1 MTTLREK
8 TIAGMIWTG
17 IGKFGSVGLSF
28 VANMVLARLL
38 VPADFGCVGMLHV
51 FIAISTIFVYAGFG
65 MALIQKKEEPT
76 KVDYNSV
83 FYWNLAASLF
93 FIGLLYLCAPSIARY
108 YEMPELANVLRV
120 QSLVLIIQGFSLVQ
134 SSQLQ
139 RHLRFKELSIR
150 NIIATFVGMVVAI
163 AMALMG
169 YGIWSLVVSQLITA
183 LTSVLLLWKMSD
195 WRPSLEFSL
204 ASLKELFAFGGLMAL
219 SSLVETVYTN
229 LQSLIIGK
237 LYSATDLGY
246 YTQGRK
252 LESVPTESLSQ
263 IVNQVSFPVFAS
275 IQDDKQRLLYA
286 VRRNIKAI
294 TYLNFP
300 LMALMI
306 AVAKPLILLLYGP
319 QWEPAV
325 PYFQILCI
333 SSMIYTLNTLNTNVI
348 KSLGKSNIFFI
359 VQLSKRVIGIGLI
372 ILGAQYGIYGLLWAV
387 TSVGYISF
395 IINAFVN
402 KKLIRYGIWRQ
413 MGDVGFCY
421 LLSALL
427 AVAVYF
433 GGQLL
438 PFHPYIV
445 MAVQIVAYVALYW
458 LISVLFKM
466 EAYETY
472 KEIFLQ
478 KVKEK
483 LRN

>member
-1 MTTLREK
+1 MSTLKEK
-8 TIAGMIWTG
+8 TITGMIWTG
-17 IGKFGSVGLSF
+17 IGKFGSMGLSF
-28 VANMVLARLL
+28 VSNMVLARLL

-51 FIAISTIFVYAGFG
+51 FIAISSIFVFAGFG

-76 KVDYNSV
+76 HLDYTSV
-83 FYWNLAASLF
+83 FYWNLVAAIF
-93 FIGLLYLCAPSIARY
+93 FIGLLFLCAPAIARY
-108 YEMPELANVLRV
+108 YEMPELAKVLRV
-120 QSLVLIIQGFSLVQ
+120 QSLVLLIQGFSLVQ

-139 RHLRFKELSIR
+139 RHLRFKELSVR

-195 WRPSLEFSL
+195 WRPTLEFSFV
-204 ASLKELFAFGGLMAL
+204 SLKELFAFGGLMAL

-306 AVAKPLILLLYGP
+306 AVAKPLILLLYGA

-325 PYFQILCI
+325 PFFQILCI

-348 KSLGKSNIFFI
+348 KSLGKSNIFFV
-359 VQLSKRVIGIGLI
+359 VQVVKRLIGIGLI
-372 ILGAQYGIYGLLWAV
+372 FLGVRFGIYGLLWAV

-402 KKLIRYGIWRQ
+402 KKLINYGIWSQ
-413 MGDVGFCY
+413 IKDVGFCY

-427 AVAVYF
+427 AAAVYF

-445 MAVQIVAYVALYW
+445 MVMQIIAYIALYW
-458 LISVLFKM
+458 LISVIFKM
-466 EAYETY
+466 EAYGTY
-472 KEIFLQ
+472 KEIVFQ
-478 KVKEK
+478 K
-483 LRN
+483 LRMKN

>member
-8 TIAGMIWTG
+8 TIAGMFWSG

-28 VANMVLARLL
+28 VSNMVLARLL
-38 VPADFGCVGMLHV
+38 MPSDFGCIAMLHV
-51 FIAISTIFVYAGFG
+51 FIAVSTVFVFSGFG
-65 MALIQKKEEPT
+65 SALVQKKEPT
-76 KVDYNSV
+76 HIDFTSV
-83 FYWNLAASLF
+83 FYFNLAVSLL
-93 FIGLLYLCAPSIARY
+93 FIGILYLCAPAISHY
-108 YEMPELANVLRV
+108 YEMPLLTKVLRV
-120 QSLVLIIQGFSLVQ
+120 QSWVLLIQAFSMVQ
-134 SSQLQ
+134 SCQLQ
-139 RHLRFKELSIR
+139 KHLRFKELSIR
-150 NIIATFVGMVVAI
+150 NIVATFVGMVVAI
-163 AMALMG
+163 TMALLG
-169 YGIWSLVVSQLITA
+169 CGIWSLVVSQLITA
-183 LTSVLLLWKMSD
+183 LTSVLLLWRMSD
-195 WRPSLEFSL
+195 WRPTWEFSFC
-204 ASLKELFAFGGLMAL
+204 SLKELFAFGGLMAL

-246 YTQGRK
+246 YSQGRK

-263 IVNQVSFPVFAS
+263 IVNQVSFPVFAAM
-275 IQDDKQRLLYA
+275 QDDRVRLLSA

-319 QWEPAV
+319 QWEPSV
-325 PYFQILCI
+325 PFFQILCI

-348 KSLGKSNIFFI
+348 KSLGKSNIFFV
-359 VQLSKRVIGIGLI
+359 VQLVKRLIGIGLI
-372 ILGAQYGIYGLLWAV
+372 FLGVRFGIYGLLWAV

-395 IINAFVN
+395 VINAIVN
-402 KKLIRYGIWRQ
+402 KKLINYGIWSQ
-413 MGDVGFCY
+413 VKDVGFCY
-421 LLSALL
+421 LLAAAL

-445 MAVQIVAYVALYW
+445 MVVQIVAYIALYW
-458 LISVLFKM
+458 LVSVLFKM

-472 KEIFLQ
+472 KEIVLQ
-478 KVKEK
+478 KV
-483 LRN
+483 RRRQ

>member
-28 VANMVLARLL
+28 ISNMVLARLL
-38 VPADFGCVGMLHV
+38 MPSDFGCVGMLHV

-65 MALIQKKEEPT
+65 MALVQKKEEPT
-76 KVDYNSV
+76 HLDYSSV
-83 FYWNLAASLF
+83 FYWNLAAAIF
-93 FIGLLYLCAPSIARY
+93 FIGILYLTAPAISRF
-108 YEMPELANVLRV
+108 YEMPELTNILRV
-120 QSLVLIIQGFSLVQ
+120 QSLVLLIQGFSLVQ
-134 SSQLQ
+134 SCQLQ
-139 RHLRFKELSIR
+139 RHLRFKELSVR

-169 YGIWSLVVSQLITA
+169 FGIWSLVVSQLITA

-195 WRPSLEFSL
+195 WRPTLEFSF

-319 QWEPAV
+319 QWGPAV

-478 KVKEK
+478 KVKGK